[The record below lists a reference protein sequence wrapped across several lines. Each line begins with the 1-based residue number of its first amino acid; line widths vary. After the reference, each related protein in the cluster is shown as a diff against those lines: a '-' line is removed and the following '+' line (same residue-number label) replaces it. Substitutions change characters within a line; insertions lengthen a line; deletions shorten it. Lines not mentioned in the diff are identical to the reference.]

1 MVVTPTSGGT
11 LQLKIPSTAT
21 LTDIAGNSL
30 VVTPEIFDDKVINV
44 TSGTTL
50 TVGDILFTGMRV
62 VDPDYF
68 SFVLLKDVVDG
79 TSLIVTDNRWTGTSL
94 TVNEGNATFVVQNN
108 GNGLKAGTH
117 LVYESGATTPFRVV
131 ETGASAGT
139 VTIAGSFA
147 LSTSG
152 DSLLA
157 YQGLAP
163 TDPNAANWIAGINS
177 KRWDSPLTTNDS
189 LRPTAL
195 DAAAI
200 ELTSGTGDIDYGFFR
215 PPVFVGTISEIRAS
229 VLNIANWQVSATAA
243 ILPIATR
250 FYVGSSSSQVFINE
264 VVFDPIAATDTGQE
278 YIELRGDP
286 GTFVPADAYLVLLDG
301 DSEDGNGNID
311 HIFYIAGCSSGPT
324 GI

>member
-117 LVYESGATTPFRVV
+117 LVYESGR
-131 ETGASAGT
+131 
-139 VTIAGSFA
+139 
-147 LSTSG
+147 
-152 DSLLA
+152 
-157 YQGLAP
+157 
-163 TDPNAANWIAGINS
+163 
-177 KRWDSPLTTNDS
+177 
-189 LRPTAL
+189 LRH
-195 DAAAI
+195 
-200 ELTSGTGDIDYGFFR
+200 F
-215 PPVFVGTISEIRAS
+215 
-229 VLNIANWQVSATAA
+229 
-243 ILPIATR
+243 
-250 FYVGSSSSQVFINE
+250 
-264 VVFDPIAATDTGQE
+264 
-278 YIELRGDP
+278 
-286 GTFVPADAYLVLLDG
+286 VLLKLARPLERSRLRVALRCPPLVIRCLLIKVWHLLIRTLQTGSLESIASDG
-301 DSEDGNGNID
+301 IPRSPQTTRYGQL
-311 HIFYIAGCSSGPT
+311 P
-324 GI
+324 